1 MSGVQVP
8 FQVPLEVNIVLIGF
22 QADGGYRYTVDPQKL
37 EEFLRVGFPTHRPLC
52 QETGEHL
59 DIEHNIVYN
68 TFHVSFTKFIISK
81 ESFCTTSIV
90 QFHHLF
96 SSSPQA
102 GQAEFIVLEKSLK
115 EAMVL
120 AGTAREVTTVVFI
133 IYWCS

>member
-1 MSGVQVP
+1 MQISGVQVP

-37 EEFLRVGFPTHRPLC
+37 EEFLRVGFPNHRPLC

-81 ESFCTTSIV
+81 ESYFALLL
-90 QFHHLF
+90 LF
-96 SSSPQA
+96 N
-102 GQAEFIVLEKSLK
+102 
-115 EAMVL
+115 
-120 AGTAREVTTVVFI
+120 FI
-133 IYWCS
+133 IFFLPHHRLDRQNL